1 MKKTCVLYLHG
12 LGGAAAECER
22 FRPLFPAADVL
33 GLDYKSFT
41 PWETGEEIR
50 AAASALKRNYETL
63 ALIANSIGAYF
74 SLSAGIGGLLR
85 KAYFISPVV
94 DMEAL
99 ILGMMKK
106 ANVTEAALREAGELT
121 TAAGETLSWQYL
133 RYVRAHPVR
142 WNADTAI
149 LYGENDALVPFE
161 TVKAFAAAVGAS
173 LTVMPG
179 GEHWFHTPEQ
189 LRFLE
194 AWLEK
199 DER

>member
-1 MKKTCVLYLHG
+1 MKLSNIQSPSAVKALSEQELEKLAG
-12 LGGAAAECER
+12 EIR
-22 FRPLFPAADVL
+22 
-33 GLDYKSFT
+33 
-41 PWETGEEIR
+41 EEIIR
-50 AAASALKRNYETL
+50 TVSENGGHLASN
-63 ALIANSIGAYF
+63 
-74 SLSAGIGGLLR
+74 
-85 KAYFISPVV
+85 
-94 DMEAL
+94 
-99 ILGMMKK
+99 LG
-106 ANVTEAALREAGELT
+106 AGELT

-133 RYVRAHPVR
+133 RYVREHPVR

-161 TVKAFAAAVGAS
+161 TVKAFADSVGAS